1 MGRIANRLFRRVP
14 DPVVPTMPLATRF
27 GTIGPDQVPPEFFG
41 LSSYETAVAP
51 APRIDRRTAM
61 QVGAVKRSRDLIAGL
76 LGTLPIDLVDAAG
89 RPARS
94 ALLEQPERGIAR
106 SVTLAAT
113 FEDLLL
119 EGVAWWL
126 VTEYD
131 AFAFPAKVRRLEPRT
146 VDVKQDGTVHVTK
159 MGHRGMSLDWG
170 ADLDLIRFDSP
181 NDALLVAGA
190 RSIRTCLRLDA
201 AAALYSEGNQPLDY
215 FTAKDKVDPPEEDL
229 DAALDGWVLA
239 RQQRATG
246 YVPAGLEYKTAGWN
260 PEQLQLADQRQNA
273 VLDIARHAGVD
284 PEDLGVST
292 TSRTYFNAFDRKQA
306 RMTDTL
312 RAYMVAFE
320 ERLSMPDVTPAGTVA
335 KLNTTDL
342 LRTSDLERF
351 QAYRTGLAVGVY
363 EDGNEVRAAEGK
375 PPVASP
381 VTRVEGIRA

>member
-41 LSSYETAVAP
+41 LTSYETAVAP
-51 APRIDRRTAM
+51 APRMDRRTAM
-61 QVGAVKRSRDLIAGL
+61 QVGAVKRSRDLIAGI
-76 LGTLPIDLVDAAG
+76 LGTLPVDLVDDAK
-89 RPARS
+89 RPVAWE
-94 ALLEQPERGIAR
+94 LLTQPERGIPR
-106 SVTLAAT
+106 SVTFAAT
-113 FEDLLL
+113 FEDMLL
-119 EGVAWWL
+119 EGVGWWM
-126 VTEYD
+126 VTEYGWHG
-131 AFAFPAKVRRLEPRT
+131 FPTKVRRLEPRT
-146 VDVKQDGTVHVTK
+146 VDVQRDGTVHVTK
-159 MGHRGMSLDWG
+159 SGHRGTSLDWN
-170 ADLDLIRFDSP
+170 DDFDLIRFDSP

-215 FTAKDKVDPPEEDL
+215 FTPKDKVDPPEDQL
-229 DAALDGWVLA
+229 DEALDGWDVA
-239 RQQRATG
+239 RQKRSTG
-246 YVPAGLEYKTAGWN
+246 YVPAGLEYHTAGWN

-312 RAYMVAFE
+312 RGYMVAFE
-320 ERLSMPDVTPAGTVA
+320 ERLSMPDVTPAGFVA
-335 KLNTTDL
+335 KLNTSDL

-375 PPVASP
+375 PPVAAP

>member
-1 MGRIANRLFRRVP
+1 MGRIASRLFRRVP
-14 DPVVPTMPLATRF
+14 EPVVPTMPLATRF
-27 GTIGPDQVPPEFFG
+27 APIGPEHVPPEFFG
-41 LSSYETAVAP
+41 LTSYESAVAP

-76 LGTLPIDLVDAAG
+76 LGTLPIDLFDPAG

-94 ALLEQPERGIAR
+94 GLLEQPERGIAR

-113 FEDLLL
+113 FEDMLL
-119 EGVAWWL
+119 EKTAWWL

-131 AFAFPAKVRRLEPRT
+131 AFGFPYKARRLEPRT
-146 VDVKQDGTVHVTK
+146 VDVQQDGTVHVTK

-215 FTAKDKVDPPEEDL
+215 FTPKDKVDPPEADV
-229 DAALDGWVLA
+229 DAALDGWDVA
-239 RQQRATG
+239 RQKHATG
-246 YVPAGLEYKTAGWN
+246 YVPAALDYHTAGWN

-320 ERLSMPDVTPAGTVA
+320 ERLSMPDVTPAGYVA

-363 EDGNEVRAAEGK
+363 DDGNEVRAAEGK